1 MNIPLKSLERFYER
15 SEDSYTNLSESPE
28 AQVIFHHTGV
38 MNEGFANAL
47 TSRMELTVAEK
58 VESKQAQ
65 KRFFTVYV
73 EVIQNILINGEKD
86 VDGDVHAGMTIYLE
100 GDKLCGRFAN
110 VISKEQSE
118 GLLHRYKKVNE
129 MDRPTLKADYMD
141 IMVNGSLS
149 KKGGAGLGV
158 ITVVMRS
165 KNPARV
171 CVESLDDQHDIFIS
185 TFFIDI

>member
-1 MNIPLKSLERFYER
+1 MNIPLQSLERFYKR
-15 SEDSYTNLSESPE
+15 SEDSYTIFSDASDAE
-28 AQVIFHHTGV
+28 VIFHHTGV

-58 VESKQAQ
+58 VDNKQAQ

-73 EVIQNILINGEKD
+73 EVIQNILIHGEKD
-86 VDGDVHAGMTIYLE
+86 VDGDVHAGMTIYLKD
-100 GDKLCGRFAN
+100 GKLCGRFAN
-110 VISKEQSE
+110 VISKEKSQD
-118 GLLHRYKKVNE
+118 LLVRYKKVNE
-129 MDRPTLKADYMD
+129 MDRSTLKAEYMD

-165 KNPARV
+165 KNPAQV
-171 CVESLDDQHDIFIS
+171 CVESLDDHHDIFIS